1 MAKDDSGFAE
11 IEEYTRK
18 LTQNPESL
26 VFVSL
31 AESYRK
37 SGMLDEAIETCLK
50 GLQVHPSYMSAHMVL
65 GRAYL
70 EKEQHEEAA
79 TEFSKVAAADVN
91 NIMAHSLLGQTFVRQ
106 GKFTNAIEEYQKV
119 LTLNPDDATAQQML
133 KQALEQAKK
142 TTVTRPE
149 EVAAPAPSAP
159 APTSETS
166 SPDTKKELSQAEAF
180 TKQGDIDNAIK
191 IYRLILEADP
201 ENLVVRQRLKD
212 LELRK
217 VQASTEQRKPPERPK
232 PESFSSHRDNDK
244 ITSDDILSV
253 MKDTIP
259 KPPEKPKVI
268 PRPIPEAKPAPAPAP
283 VIPVL
288 KEEPKKEEAKPV
300 PPVEPK
306 PVTPAPT
313 PVPAPV
319 VPSAPAVA
327 PVASSQGQ
335 GVSAEITTALA
346 KLVQTDGIVGTLLM
360 DEQGT
365 FLDST
370 FKKDLD
376 VHEMSKT
383 AALIFEK
390 TDKAVQAMN
399 YGKQVKQILITGEHG
414 QIFFNKFGHRV
425 LVVQAD
431 DNINIGKMR
440 LAMNDV
446 NKVLR

>member
-50 GLQVHPSYMSAHMVL
+50 GLQVHPTYMSAHMVL
-65 GRAYL
+65 GRAFL
-70 EKEQHEEAA
+70 EKERHEEAA
-79 TEFSKVAAADVN
+79 TEFAKVAAADIN
-91 NIMAHSLLGQTFVRQ
+91 NIMAHSLLGQTYMKQ

-133 KQALEQAKK
+133 KQALEQAKNNGPA
-142 TTVTRPE
+142 RPE
-149 EVAAPAPSAP
+149 EPAAASAP
-159 APTSETS
+159 ATADAPEAK
-166 SPDTKKELSQAEAF
+166 PDTKKELSQAEAF

-217 VQASTEQRKPPERPK
+217 VQASTERKVPERSK
-232 PESFSSHRDNDK
+232 PENLSSHRDNDK

-259 KPPEKPKVI
+259 KPPEKSKAAP
-268 PRPIPEAKPAPAPAP
+268 KPAPEVKPEP
-283 VIPVL
+283 VPVF
-288 KEEPKKEEAKPV
+288 KKEEAQPA
-300 PPVEPK
+300 PPEPK
-306 PVTPAPT
+306 PAALAPEEKPKAAVAAVTP
-313 PVPAPV
+313 
-319 VPSAPAVA
+319 
-327 PVASSQGQ
+327 
-335 GVSAEITTALA
+335 EILTALT
-346 KLVQTDGIVGTLLM
+346 KLVQTDGIVGTLLI
-360 DEQGT
+360 DEQGA
-365 FLDST
+365 FLNST
-370 FKKDLD
+370 FKKELD
-376 VHEMSKT
+376 VQEMSKT

-399 YGKQVKQILITGEHG
+399 YGKQVKQVLITGEHG
-414 QIFFNKFGHRV
+414 QIFFNKFGHRI
-425 LVVQAD
+425 LLVQAE

-440 LAMNDV
+440 LAMTDV